1 MRYPK
6 LKPWELEPYFSQH
19 MMSMT
24 EENLDSK
31 ADIAEQLAW
40 RDMRIESLVMEIIAL
55 QEQLEEELVLR
66 ISNNDS

>member
-6 LKPWELEPYFSQH
+6 LNPWELEPYFSQH
-19 MMSMT
+19 MRSMT

-40 RDMRIESLVMEIIAL
+40 RDSRIVE
-55 QEQLEEELVLR
+55 LERRIKGLLSEVETLERFLR
-66 ISNNDS
+66 YS